1 MVNRFEERRKDYNNA
16 LEKLEESL
24 KETSQDFDDT
34 TMQVIIDGT
43 LHRFEFTFEL
53 AWKTIKDYLEY
64 MGITNKTGSP
74 RENIQAAFKQGIIDD
89 GEIWIEI
96 MLSRNELSH
105 LYNEKTSRKIYENI
119 KNKYIKEFEK
129 LEERFEQI
137 L

>member
-1 MVNRFEERRKDYNNA
+1 
-16 LEKLEESL
+16 
-24 KETSQDFDDT
+24 
-34 TMQVIIDGT
+34 
-43 LHRFEFTFEL
+43 
-53 AWKTIKDYLEY
+53 
-64 MGITNKTGSP
+64 
-74 RENIQAAFKQGIIDD
+74 
-89 GEIWIEI
+89 

>member
-1 MVNRFEERRKDYNNA
+1 MVNRFEERRKDYNKA

>member
-16 LEKLEESL
+16 LEKLEDSL

>member
-105 LYNEKTSRKIYENI
+105 LYNEKTSRKIY
-119 KNKYIKEFEK
+119 
-129 LEERFEQI
+129 
-137 L
+137 